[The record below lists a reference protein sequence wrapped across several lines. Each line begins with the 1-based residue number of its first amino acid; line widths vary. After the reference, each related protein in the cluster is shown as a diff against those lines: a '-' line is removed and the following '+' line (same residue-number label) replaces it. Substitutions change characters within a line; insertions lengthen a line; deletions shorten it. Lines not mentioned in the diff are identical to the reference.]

1 MVRTL
6 DSALTTAL
14 NSVTRRPA
22 LTLTIEDHVIHYAA
36 YQNPGTGDALHDA
49 CIASDNS
56 IVRCYV
62 SRNSFTSTCYVQRIT
77 DPTVASQWSTWTALS
92 GSTNSMFQD
101 GGIAISKWPDN
112 SLHLYAGQGTGGNS
126 IYNWYSSARKHRR
139 RMMDT
144 EHLQR
149 LGDYVLKLWSVA
161 PLSNEGDASPDPLSE
176 NNGTNDRY
184 ITLLTK

>member
-49 CIASDNS
+49 CIASDKS

-62 SRNSFTSTCYVQRIT
+62 SRNSFTFDLLCATHHRS
-77 DPTVASQWSTWTALS
+77 
-92 GSTNSMFQD
+92 D
-101 GGIAISKWPDN
+101 GCVTMDN
-112 SLHLYAGQGTGGNS
+112 
-126 IYNWYSSARKHRR
+126 
-139 RMMDT
+139 MD
-144 EHLQR
+144 
-149 LGDYVLKLWSVA
+149 SVIW
-161 PLSNEGDASPDPLSE
+161 LDQ
-176 NNGTNDRY
+176 
-184 ITLLTK
+184 

>member
-92 GSTNSMFQD
+92 GSTNIMFQD

-112 SLHLYAGQGTGGNS
+112 SCTFMPGKELAAIASITGIAVTMGKAG
-126 IYNWYSSARKHRR
+126 
-139 RMMDT
+139 
-144 EHLQR
+144 L
-149 LGDYVLKLWSVA
+149 VLALFLLRPAELCAKEWGA
-161 PLSNEGDASPDPLSE
+161 QA
-176 NNGTNDRY
+176 
-184 ITLLTK
+184 ITMSFFSMTCMVVKR